1 MSSRDIVNLKALTA
15 EYADQ
20 FSKEGKTASKGKS
33 RDRQLKASPISLFSS
48 MRAGLLDL
56 AATCD
61 GQATKWGISF
71 QELC

>member
-33 RDRQLKASPISLFSS
+33 RENKLKVRTSGPVKPKQA
-48 MRAGLLDL
+48 
-56 AATCD
+56 D
-61 GQATKWGISF
+61 G
-71 QELC
+71 